1 MLLCVGDRYIDVP
14 VLGILMCRCL
24 CIQILFTWRV
34 TFLYYGDP
42 REENRQRMWD
52 TLQSCTDNA
61 GMTNIRL
68 EDERRD
74 MQASAS
80 ASETR
85 NACGRPD

>member
-1 MLLCVGDRYIDVP
+1 MSVSLYPNSFYLARD
-14 VLGILMCRCL
+14 
-24 CIQILFTWRV
+24 
-34 TFLYYGDP
+34 FLYYGDP
-42 REENRQRMWD
+42 GEENRQRMWD